1 MKNLQKYLLLSF
13 IIFLFGC
20 SAAQIQTQQER
31 TWANQLEQYNKLQ
44 EQILAG
50 ADLFDDTEK
59 ILIKA
64 IDSQVNYLIDSVRSG
79 FESIDQAIIQMD
91 LYLRQMKEIVKE
103 LELRKL

>member
-13 IIFLFGC
+13 IVFVVGC
-20 SAAQIQTQQER
+20 TAAQIQTQQER